1 MLGIRGVWR
10 GKALGYGPKMRIL
23 DLSVEMAFSNEF
35 LGMVPLPHHYC
46 TTSTW
51 VPDGNLNAEDFSPS
65 SNYLR

>member
-1 MLGIRGVWR
+1 MLGVRGVWR
-10 GKALGYGPKMRIL
+10 GKTLGYGQQMRNL
-23 DLSVEMAFSNEF
+23 VFSVEMVFSYGF

-65 SNYLR
+65 SN